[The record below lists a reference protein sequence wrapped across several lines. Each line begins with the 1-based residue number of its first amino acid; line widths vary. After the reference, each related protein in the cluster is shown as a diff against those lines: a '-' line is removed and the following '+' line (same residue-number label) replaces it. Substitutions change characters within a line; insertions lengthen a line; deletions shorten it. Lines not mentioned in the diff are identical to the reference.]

1 MRRNGGDSGA
11 LVDVKQLVAGLFLW
25 CACQSLLLAAPPEV
39 QGMRLWAAP
48 DHTRVVL
55 DTSGPVGYEL
65 STLHNP
71 ERLVIDV
78 PLASAGAAVSTQ
90 QKGVGLVK
98 GMRAARHSKDAV
110 RIVLDLQR
118 PAKPRSFTL
127 KPGGQYGHR
136 LVIDL
141 YEATPAPQS
150 KAGSAA
156 PAKPGAAAAAK
167 SVPDSAKKPGRSVA
181 AKPGTGTA
189 AKPGT
194 AASAKAA
201 PGDGNKERKSLNRE
215 KLPARDLVIAIDAGH
230 GGDDTGAIGRNGTY
244 EKDVVL
250 SIARRLSALVEK
262 TPGMRPVMIRQGD
275 YYIGLRQRINKAR
288 EQKADVFISIHADSF
303 RDHRVQ
309 GSSVFVLSNRG
320 ASSEMARW
328 LAEKENASDLAGG
341 VSLDDKDQLLAEV
354 LLDLS
359 QNATIEA
366 SVTVAGNMLGELQRL
381 GKTHKSTVQQAGFVV
396 LKSPDIPSVLVET
409 AFISNPTEERKL
421 RDTRHQEA
429 LATAMLRGIRQYFAN
444 HPPPGTRMASREH
457 VIQRG
462 DTLGVIAEQYQ
473 VSLSTLKDYNAL
485 KSDVLRV
492 GQTLRIPPSG
502 G

>member
-1 MRRNGGDSGA
+1 MGA
-11 LVDVKQLVAGLFLW
+11 IADVKQLVAGLFLW
-25 CACQSLLLAAPPEV
+25 LVCQSLLFAAPLEV

-48 DHTRVVL
+48 DHTRVVF
-55 DTSGPVGYEL
+55 DSSGPMGYEL
-65 STLHNP
+65 SILHNP

-78 PLASAGAAVSTQ
+78 PQASVGTALTSNHTIG
-90 QKGVGLVK
+90 GLVK
-98 GMRAARHSKDAV
+98 GMRAAQYTKNV
-110 RIVLDLQR
+110 LRIVLDLQQ

-127 KPGGQYGHR
+127 KPGGRYGHR

-141 YEATPAPQS
+141 YNASPAQQKQAEADM
-150 KAGSAA
+150 SAKTA
-156 PAKPGAAAAAK
+156 ATHVIKPGDESRVK
-167 SVPDSAKKPGRSVA
+167 
-181 AKPGTGTA
+181 
-189 AKPGT
+189 
-194 AASAKAA
+194 
-201 PGDGNKERKSLNRE
+201 KSLTSE
-215 KLPARDLVIAIDAGH
+215 ELPARDLVIAIDAGH

-250 SIARRLSALVEK
+250 SIARRLNALIEK
-262 TPGMRPVMIRQGD
+262 TPGMRPVLIRQGD
-275 YYIGLRQRINKAR
+275 YYIGLRQRMDKAR
-288 EQKADVFISIHADSF
+288 ENKADLFISIHADSF
-303 RDHRVQ
+303 RDQRVQ

-366 SVTVAGNMLGELQRL
+366 SITVAGNMLGELQRL

-421 RDTRHQEA
+421 RDSRHQEA
-429 LATAMLRGIRQYFAN
+429 LATAMLRGINRYFAN
-444 HPPPGTRMASREH
+444 HPPPGTRLAARKYI
-457 VIQRG
+457 IQQG
-462 DTLGVIAEQYQ
+462 DTLGVIAQQYQ
-473 VSLSTLKDYNAL
+473 VSLTTLKDFNDL

-492 GQTLRIPPSG
+492 GQTLRIPPPG

>member
-1 MRRNGGDSGA
+1 M
-11 LVDVKQLVAGLFLW
+11 KQLVSGLFLW
-25 CACQSLLLAAPPEV
+25 LVCQSLLFAAPLEV

-48 DHTRVVL
+48 DHTRVVF
-55 DTSGPVGYEL
+55 DSSGPMGYEL

-78 PLASAGAAVSTQ
+78 PRASVGTALTREQ
-90 QKGVGLVK
+90 TGVGLIK
-98 GMRAARHSKDAV
+98 GMRAAQYSKDV
-110 RIVLDLQR
+110 LRIVLDLQQ

-127 KPGGQYGHR
+127 KPGGRYGHR

-141 YEATPAPQS
+141 YNANPAQKT
-150 KAGSAA
+150 KAGAA
-156 PAKPGAAAAAK
+156 VPAKPAAK
-167 SVPDSAKKPGRSVA
+167 DATKPVVKSTV
-181 AKPGTGTA
+181 K
-189 AKPGT
+189 
-194 AASAKAA
+194 
-201 PGDGNKERKSLNRE
+201 KSLNSE
-215 KLPARDLVIAIDAGH
+215 ELPARDLVIAIDAGH
-230 GGDDTGAIGRNGTY
+230 GGDDTGAIGTKGTY

-250 SIARRLSALVEK
+250 SIARRLYALVGK

-275 YYIGLRQRINKAR
+275 YYIGLRQRIDKAR
-288 EQKADVFISIHADSF
+288 ENKADLFISIHADSF
-303 RDHRVQ
+303 RDRRVQ

-366 SVTVAGNMLGELQRL
+366 SITVAGNMLGELQRL
-381 GKTHKSTVQQAGFVV
+381 GKAHKSTVQQAGFVV

-421 RDTRHQEA
+421 RDSRHQEA
-429 LATAMLRGIRQYFAN
+429 LATAMLRGINTYFAN
-444 HPPPGTRMASREH
+444 HPPPGTRLAARKYI
-457 VIQRG
+457 IQRG
-462 DTLGVIAEQYQ
+462 DTLGDIAQQYQ
-473 VSLSTLKDYNAL
+473 VSLTTLKDFNDL
-485 KSDVLRV
+485 KSDQLRV
-492 GQTLRIPPSG
+492 GQTLRIPPPG